1 MQNYYIRGG
10 IGVALIKQKTKPIKM
25 VWTFTKK
32 GLGGTNEKSRLY
44 GFQLCEEL
52 EREAKK
58 DIGGSGK
65 EGSHGK

>member
-1 MQNYYIRGG
+1 MCDLKRKDRMQNYYIRGG

-44 GFQLCEEL
+44 DF
-52 EREAKK
+52 
-58 DIGGSGK
+58 
-65 EGSHGK
+65 